1 MICEVG
7 PITERGRGP
16 RDLQGGG
23 CTATQCHIEGNRWNC
38 GDDIGSIQ
46 MTLTIL
52 VGDKMEQNLI
62 IHSYI
67 NIIRIHRLHYIRYV
81 TRKTYLFRGHAA

>member
-23 CTATQCHIEGNRWNC
+23 CTATQCHIEGNRRNC

-52 VGDKMEQNLI
+52 VG
-62 IHSYI
+62 
-67 NIIRIHRLHYIRYV
+67 
-81 TRKTYLFRGHAA
+81 